1 MEWAKARPWLRL
13 ANPKVQRKSPSRRRL
28 NRDLNAR
35 EFYASTPKNGREFD
49 AQVFLDTISEG
60 RKAILFPKKQ
70 TIFAPLASKY
80 SVDVVIL
87 DYCMQ

>member
-1 MEWAKARPWLRL
+1 
-13 ANPKVQRKSPSRRRL
+13 L